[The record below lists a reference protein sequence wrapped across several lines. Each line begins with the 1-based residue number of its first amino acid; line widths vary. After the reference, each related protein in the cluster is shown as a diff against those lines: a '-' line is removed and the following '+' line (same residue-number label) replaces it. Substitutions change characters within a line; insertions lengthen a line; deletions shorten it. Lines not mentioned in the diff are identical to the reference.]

1 MQCDQGLATLASYL
15 GTVPLIE
22 QEQTLLKSL
31 LSGYF
36 IRATGKTKTLGNT
49 RVKGEGQYGGGYA
62 QITLYICENS
72 LVSFSGGG

>member
-49 RVKGEGQYGGGYA
+49 RVKGEGQYGGDM
-62 QITLYICENS
+62 LR
-72 LVSFSGGG
+72 